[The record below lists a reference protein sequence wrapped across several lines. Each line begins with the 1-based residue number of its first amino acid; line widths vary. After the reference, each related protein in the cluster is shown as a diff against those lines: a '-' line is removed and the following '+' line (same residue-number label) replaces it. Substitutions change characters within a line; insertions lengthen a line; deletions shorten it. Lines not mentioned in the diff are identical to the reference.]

1 MMPQKAFITGINGQD
16 GSYLAELLL
25 EKGYEVHGLVRRETF
40 EGAGNKL
47 FNLHRIL
54 DKITLHYGSA
64 SNQLCISKLIN
75 DIQPDECYH
84 LAATSFVSYDLAA
97 ETEILAN
104 NFNSTHFLLASIK
117 ESCPKCKFYFAGS
130 SEMFGAPSEYPQ
142 TENTVFEPRSIYGIS
157 KLAAAQ
163 LSKSYRKQHQI
174 FTCNGILYNHESP
187 RRGEAFVTRKITHQ
201 VARIANGLVD
211 KLVLGNLDAKRDWG
225 YAPEYV
231 EAMWRML
238 NHDEPGDYIVATN
251 QLHTVKDIVQC
262 AFECVS
268 LDYNDYV
275 IVDEKF
281 HRTNEKIPLVGDY
294 TKAKRILE
302 WQSQK
307 TVFQVIEEMVA
318 WDLYLMKQAHVV

>member
-1 MMPQKAFITGINGQD
+1 MPPKAFITGINGQD

-25 EKGYEVHGLVRRETF
+25 KKGYEVHGLVRRETF

-47 FNLHRIL
+47 FNLHHIL
-54 DKITLHYGSA
+54 DKVTLHYGSA
-64 SNQLCISKLIN
+64 SNQLCVSKLIN
-75 DIQPDECYH
+75 DIQPNECYH

-117 ESCPKCKFYFAGS
+117 DSCPKCKFYFAGS

-142 TENTVFEPRSIYGIS
+142 TEKTAFEPRSIYGIS

-201 VARIANGLVD
+201 VARIASGRADRLI
-211 KLVLGNLDAKRDWG
+211 LGNLDAKRDWG

-238 NHDEPGDYIVATN
+238 NHNEPDDYIVATD
-251 QLHTVKDIVQC
+251 QLHTVKDIVKC

-268 LDYNDYV
+268 LDYSNYV
-275 IVDEKF
+275 VVDEKF
-281 HRTNEKIPLVGDY
+281 HRPNEKIPLVGDF
-294 TKAKRILE
+294 TKAKRILD
-302 WQSQK
+302 WQPQK

-318 WDLYLMKQAHVV
+318 WDLHLMKQAHVV